1 MSPLEIVLVLL
12 AGLGAGTINAI
23 VGSGTLITFPT
34 LVAFGVPPVTA
45 TMSNA
50 VGLIPGNIASSF
62 GYREE
67 LRGQGRKI
75 LQLLPASLLGSVVGA
90 FLLLSL
96 PENAFE
102 TIVPVLIVLA
112 IILVVGQPALQR
124 YLRERKAARGEGRP
138 ASEQSGGAGSADAQ
152 PAAVGPDDHGGA
164 VTASGSHP
172 AGGPPLSTGRFIAVL
187 AAVFFTAV
195 YGGYFAAAQGII
207 LIALLGLLVPESLQ
221 RINGA
226 KNVLVLVVN
235 SVAAAVYIAI
245 GFDRINWQAVLLIA
259 IGSLIGGY
267 LGARVGRRLNPVL
280 LRSVIVVLSLV
291 ALWRILQM

>member
-1 MSPLEIVLVLL
+1 MTLLEAALILL

-23 VGSGTLITFPT
+23 VGSGTLITFPA

-67 LRGQGRKI
+67 LRGQGKRL
-75 LQLLPASLLGSVVGA
+75 LQLAPASIAGALLGA
-90 FLLLSL
+90 YLLLTL
-96 PENAFE
+96 PEDAFI
-102 TIVPVLIVLA
+102 TIVPVLLVFALV
-112 IILVVGQPALQR
+112 LVVGQPALQR
-124 YLRERKAARGEGRP
+124 ALKARKAKR
-138 ASEQSGGAGSADAQ
+138 ADAVGEQ
-152 PAAVGPDDHGGA
+152 PEPGPTGL
-164 VTASGSHP
+164 S
-172 AGGPPLSTGRFIAVL
+172 AGRL
-187 AAVFFTAV
+187 AAVVLAVFLTAV

-207 LIALLGLLVPESLQ
+207 LIALLGLLLPEPLQ
-221 RINGA
+221 RLNGA

-235 SVAAAVYIAI
+235 SVAAAVYII
-245 GFDRINWQAVLLIA
+245 VGFDRIDWLAVLLIA

-267 LGARVGRRLNPVL
+267 VGARVGRRFSPVL
-280 LRSVIVVLSLV
+280 LRSVIVVLGLV